1 MTEEKEMTKNIDES
15 KHWESLY
22 YKENALVGVLRQN
35 IKFLEEEVEYLNG
48 RIHFILKYE
57 R

>member
-1 MTEEKEMTKNIDES
+1 MKEEKQDKNIDEA
-15 KHWESLY
+15 KQWEQLY
-22 YKENALVGVLRQN
+22 YKENALVGLLRQN
-35 IKFLEEEVEYLNG
+35 IKFLEEEVNYLNG

>member
-1 MTEEKEMTKNIDES
+1 MTEEKLNES

-22 YKENALVGVLRQN
+22 YKENALVGLLKQN
-35 IKFLEEEVEYLNG
+35 IKFLEEEVNYLKG

-57 R
+57 VNK